1 MGKVFDIFLH
11 DLKSI
16 VVNPVAIFITVGL
29 CLLPSLYAWINIF
42 ASWNPYGQTGNLPV
56 AVVSMDEGAV
66 FNGENMNVGDEIIAQ
81 LKKNKSIGWEFPDQW
96 QGNYGLNEGKYYAM
110 IEIPADF
117 SRDIVTLI
125 TASPKK
131 PDIIYRVSE
140 KENAIAN
147 KITNV
152 AIDRLASE
160 VQSNFI
166 AVVDKQILSKL
177 NLQEG
182 DIAKNKSNILQLHDT
197 MSEAY
202 SDISKIK
209 GYIDKSDN
217 TAASLQNYLQKV
229 KAELPVIRN
238 QIASLQAVV
247 QADKNLALY
256 TQESIDS
263 TGKDIN
269 NDVAQ
274 IQSVNTELQSL
285 LTQLQSL
292 NQSTDTKGI
301 IDILD
306 KMIADCDK
314 LNAIIT
320 IDEQSLNDLSQN
332 FPNSPIQY
340 VINTLEAAQQS
351 VAAFEN
357 QLKSIRSYVSSNT
370 AKKDISAQISKLS
383 TLANETTN
391 TITTFSNAFYTDGI
405 SAFDQMAQ
413 VQTTGLDNVDALM
426 EETKAVIPQL
436 DAILNFNISSSK
448 LSVAE
453 ADTLKGKLTDLQG
466 ILTSLQGKTKD
477 LNEKNLDD
485 LLKLMSMNSKEVSN
499 FLSSPVDVMQVD
511 VYKVGLFGEGLTPFY
526 TVLAIWVGTLL
537 TCALL
542 TVEYKNQEN
551 GQKLNLIQKHFGKML
566 LFLLITAIQATIIV
580 TGDIFLLGVQTAN
593 VPLAYLLAIICSV
606 TFTIIIFTLVSLFG
620 NVGKAIAVVIM
631 VFQIAGAGG
640 IYPIQTNP
648 AIFGVLEPLWPFTY
662 AINAFR
668 EAIAGPI
675 WQNVIN
681 NIRALV
687 LFGIIFLCLVVLKK
701 PFHNLNTQMEVQFKR
716 SGL

>member
-1 MGKVFDIFLH
+1 MGKVFGIFLH

-16 VVNPVAIFITVGL
+16 VVNPAAIFITVGL

-56 AVVSMDEGAV
+56 AVTSMDEGAV
-66 FNGENMNVGDEIIAQ
+66 FNGKNMNVGAEIIAQ
-81 LKKNKSIGWEFPDQW
+81 LKQNKSIGWEFPDQW

-110 IEIPADF
+110 IVIPADF

-160 VQSNFI
+160 VKSNFI
-166 AVVDKQILSKL
+166 AVVDKQILSAL
-177 NLQEG
+177 NLKEG

-202 SDISKIK
+202 SDISKVK
-209 GYIDKSDN
+209 DYIDKSNN
-217 TAASLQNYLQKV
+217 TATNLQNYLQKV
-229 KAELPVIRN
+229 KTDLPLIKK
-238 QIASLQAVV
+238 QIDNLQTVV
-247 QADKNLALY
+247 QADKNLTLY
-256 TQESIDS
+256 TKESIDS
-263 TGKDIN
+263 TSKDIN

-274 IQSVNTELQSL
+274 IQSVNAELQSL
-285 LTQLQSL
+285 LTQLKSL

-320 IDEQSLNDLSQN
+320 TDEQSLNDLNKS
-332 FPNSPIQY
+332 FPNSQIQY
-340 VINTLEAAQQS
+340 VINALENVRQS
-351 VAAFEN
+351 IAMFEN
-357 QLKSIRSYVSSNT
+357 QLKDTRSYVGSNT

-383 TLANETTN
+383 ALANDTTN
-391 TITTFSNAFYTDGI
+391 AITTFSNAFYTYGMP
-405 SAFDQMAQ
+405 AFDQMLQ
-413 VQTTGLDNVDALM
+413 IQITGLNNLDALM
-426 EETKAVIPQL
+426 EDTKAVVPQL
-436 DAILNFNISSSK
+436 DAILNFSISSSK
-448 LSVAE
+448 LSVKE
-453 ADTLKGKLTDLQG
+453 ADTIKGKLTDLQG
-466 ILTSLQGKTKD
+466 TLSSLQNKTKD
-477 LNEKNLDD
+477 LNEKNLDN
-485 LLKLMSMNSKEVSN
+485 LLKLMSMNPNTVSN
-499 FLSSPVDVMQVD
+499 FLSSPVDVKQVD

-526 TVLAIWVGTLL
+526 TVLAIWVGALL

-542 TVEYKNQEN
+542 TVEYKNMKN
-551 GQKLNLIQKHFGKML
+551 GQKLNLVQKHFGKML

-593 VPLAYLLAIICSV
+593 VPLAYLLAIVCSV
-606 TFTIIIFTLVSLFG
+606 TFTIIIFTLVSLLG
-620 NVGKAIAVVIM
+620 NVGKAIAVVMM

-681 NIRALV
+681 NISALV
-687 LFGIIFLCLVVLKK
+687 LFGLIFFCLVVLKMPLHK
-701 PFHNLNTQMEVQFKR
+701 LNEYMEVQFKR